1 LHLNFHP
8 SFLSKAASPTT
19 VACGFGLLLNFTSF
33 PGIKITSVIILLNY
47 IYVNITRMNG
57 FYFLARPALAL
68 QSALR
73 PQAPQSASLKF
84 VMKYIKNKS
93 YDN

>member
-1 LHLNFHP
+1 MKLRLQG
-8 SFLSKAASPTT
+8 
-19 VACGFGLLLNFTSF
+19 VQ
-33 PGIKITSVIILLNY
+33 
-47 IYVNITRMNG
+47 YVCELRHITRMNG